1 MTLDDINEGPI
12 SSALAILPG
21 AMNTPAARVMLLSI
35 GQQES
40 GFSARVQMG
49 GGPARG
55 FWQCEP
61 GTQASRGGVW
71 GAYLHPASRYWLSV
85 LCGVRGIPFTAAAIY
100 GSLSTDDVLAA
111 GVARLLLFTDPKVL
125 PAVTDTAG
133 AWALYQ
139 RVWRPGK
146 PRPETWPRYHQNA
159 QEAIQP

>member
-1 MTLDDINEGPI
+1 MTLDDVNKGAI
-12 SSALAILPG
+12 SSALAILPH
-21 AMNTPAARVMLLSI
+21 AMDSAPARVELLAI

-40 GFSARVQMG
+40 GFSTREQMG

-55 FWQCEP
+55 FWQCEQ

-71 GAYLHPASRYWLSV
+71 GVYLHPASRYWLSV
-85 LCGVRGIPFTAAAIY
+85 LCGVRGVAFAPSVIY
-100 GSLSTDDVLAA
+100 GALASDDVLAA

-125 PAVTDTAG
+125 PAVTDAEG

-146 PRPETWPRYHQNA
+146 PRPETWPSYHRNA
-159 QEAIQP
+159 QEAVQ

>member
-1 MTLDDINEGPI
+1 MTLDDINETML

-21 AMNTPAARVMLLSI
+21 AMDTPAARVMLLSI

-40 GFSARVQMG
+40 GFSTRVQMG

-55 FWQCEP
+55 FWQCEQ
-61 GTQASRGGVW
+61 GTQQSRGGIW
-71 GAYLHPASRYWLSV
+71 GVYLHPASHYWLSV
-85 LCGVRGIPFTAAAIY
+85 LCGVRGVSFTPGAIY
-100 GSLSTDDVLAA
+100 QAVATDDVLAA

-125 PAVTDTAG
+125 PPVTDTAG

-146 PRPETWPRYHQNA
+146 PRPDTWPQFHANA
-159 QEAIQP
+159 QEAVQP